1 MTSSAYKNLMLPILL
16 ILILLSAA
24 NADDQQRDVT
34 FDYAV
39 ADTLSALHQPPIALA
54 GLAQY
59 RQLYKE
65 HLLPDTFDLGLR
77 FQPNLEYLASLKP
90 DDIVIAPP
98 AHLNLEDKLSRIA
111 HVVKI
116 RPFMQGL
123 DVWLSLEQLTREV
136 GELNGGQ
143 QQAEAFIDSVEA
155 RMSAIAAQI
164 GRPAET
170 LLIIEIRDNQH
181 VRVYGPGSLEDA
193 ALTRLGF
200 ENAWQGPTNNWGF
213 STLSVREAFA
223 LTGQIVVLQPAY
235 SQDIS
240 GSTLPKSGLWQHW
253 LDDTSVSMERNYW
266 PWGGFPSMLRFAES
280 LQEALQADTQ
290 T

>member
-1 MTSSAYKNLMLPILL
+1 M
-16 ILILLSAA
+16 
-24 NADDQQRDVT
+24 
-34 FDYAV
+34 

-59 RQLYKE
+59 RQLYQE
-65 HLLPDTFDLGLR
+65 HLLPDAFDLGLR

-111 HVVKI
+111 HVIKI
-116 RPFMQGL
+116 RPFMKGL
-123 DVWLSLEQLTREV
+123 DVWLSLEKLTRDV
-136 GELNGGQ
+136 GDMNGGQ
-143 QQAEAFIDSVEA
+143 QQADAFIDSVEA

-164 GRPAET
+164 GRHAGT

-181 VRVYGPGSLEDA
+181 VRIYGPGSLEDA

-200 ENAWQGPTNNWGF
+200 DNAWQGPTNNWGF
-213 STLSVREAFA
+213 STLSVREAIA

-290 T
+290 N

>member
-1 MTSSAYKNLMLPILL
+1 MTSSAYKNLILPILL

-59 RQLYKE
+59 RQLYQE
-65 HLLPDTFDLGLR
+65 YLLPDAFDLGLR

-111 HVVKI
+111 HVIKI
-116 RPFMQGL
+116 RPFMKGL
-123 DVWLSLEQLTREV
+123 DVWLSLEQLTRDV
-136 GELNGGQ
+136 GDLNGGQ

-213 STLSVREAFA
+213 STLSVREAIA

-253 LDDTSVSMERNYW
+253 LDDTSVSMKRNYW

-280 LQEALQADTQ
+280 LKEALQADTQ

>member
-1 MTSSAYKNLMLPILL
+1 MTSSAYKKIILSIFL
-16 ILILLSAA
+16 IPTLSSVT
-24 NADDQQRDVT
+24 NAENHQRNIT

-39 ADTLSALHQPPIALA
+39 ADTLSALNQPPIALA

-59 RQLYKE
+59 RQLYQE

-77 FQPNLEYLASLKP
+77 FQPNIEYLASLHP
-90 DDIVIAPP
+90 DNIVIAPP

-111 HVVKI
+111 DVLKI
-116 RPFMQGL
+116 RPFMKGL
-123 DVWLSLEQLTREV
+123 DVWLSLEQLTRDV
-136 GELNGGQ
+136 GDLSGGQ
-143 QQAEAFIDSVEA
+143 QQAEEFIDSVEA
-155 RMSAIAAQI
+155 RMSSIATQI

-213 STLSVREAFA
+213 STLSVREAIA

-235 SQDIS
+235 SQDTP
-240 GSTLPKSGLWQHW
+240 GATLPKSGLWQHW
-253 LDDTSVSMERNYW
+253 LDDTSVSMKRNYW
-266 PWGGFPSMLRFAES
+266 PWGGFPSMLRFSES
-280 LQEALQADTQ
+280 LKEALQADIQ
-290 T
+290 S

>member
-1 MTSSAYKNLMLPILL
+1 MLT
-16 ILILLSAA
+16 LSLSA
-24 NADDQQRDVT
+24 NADNQQRDVT

-39 ADTLSALHQPPIALA
+39 ADTLSALHQPPLALA

-59 RQLYKE
+59 RQLYQE
-65 HLLPDTFDLGLR
+65 YLLPDTFELGLR

-90 DDIVIAPP
+90 DTVVIAPP
-98 AHLNLEDKLSRIA
+98 AHLNLEDKLSHIT
-111 HVVKI
+111 HVIKTQPFVKN
-116 RPFMQGL
+116 L
-123 DVWLSLEQLTREV
+123 DVWLSLEQLTRDV
-136 GELNGGQ
+136 GELNSKQ
-143 QQAEAFIDSVEA
+143 QQAEEFIDSVEA

-164 GRPAET
+164 GRPADK

-200 ENAWQGPTNNWGF
+200 ENPWQGPTNNWGF
-213 STLSVREAFA
+213 STLSVREAFE
-223 LTGQIVVLQPAY
+223 LTGQIVVLRPAY
-235 SQDIS
+235 SQDIT
-240 GSTLPKSGLWQHW
+240 GSTLPTSGLWQYW

-280 LQEALQADTQ
+280 LKEALQADTQ